1 MHISAQEILT
11 IYVINV
17 LNGNNNKH
25 KQYQY
30 GAECGQICILYI
42 CLKQCLK
49 VNNLVEQN
57 LWNLNSQ
64 DKAKRCK

>member
-17 LNGNNNKH
+17 LNGKNNKH
-25 KQYQY
+25 KQYEY

-49 VNNLVEQN
+49 GNNLVGQN
-57 LWNLNSQ
+57 LRNLNSR